1 MQMELIAFVF
11 FKVNVEQW
19 PFELNPAREVF
30 GFSSREQPSPKR
42 KKAPIILSPGRAGVG
57 FEPEGNGSRRIWM
70 RQ

>member
-1 MQMELIAFVF
+1 MELIAFVF

-42 KKAPIILSPGRAGVG
+42 KKPQSSYHLVGQVLDLNQRGTAAGEFG
-57 FEPEGNGSRRIWM
+57 
-70 RQ
+70 